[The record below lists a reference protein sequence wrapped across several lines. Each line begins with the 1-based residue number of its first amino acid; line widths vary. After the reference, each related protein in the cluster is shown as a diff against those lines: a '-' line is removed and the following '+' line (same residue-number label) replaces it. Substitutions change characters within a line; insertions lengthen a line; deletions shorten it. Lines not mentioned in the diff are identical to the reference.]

1 MQAKDFG
8 YLACRFLAILFFALG
23 VFQLQMGL
31 SVQASLGSMDDGTR
45 RTIER
50 QFPAVWIN
58 YGTGAIYFAGTLFL
72 WYGAGWLSGLFVR
85 DSSAQMP
92 RVKSNAV
99 LSTGLGLIGVY
110 FLIRE
115 LPNAMDQIALL
126 FRTDDALPMLLPQ
139 KVAFWSPLIIIAIS
153 AILVFRHLIWQRLFD
168 SSFRE
173 LEQGER
179 DVSPGPNDAG

>member
-1 MQAKDFG
+1 M
-8 YLACRFLAILFFALG
+8 
-23 VFQLQMGL
+23 
-31 SVQASLGSMDDGTR
+31 
-45 RTIER
+45 
-50 QFPAVWIN
+50 
-58 YGTGAIYFAGTLFL
+58 
-72 WYGAGWLSGLFVR
+72 
-85 DSSAQMP
+85 
-92 RVKSNAV
+92 
-99 LSTGLGLIGVY
+99 IGVY